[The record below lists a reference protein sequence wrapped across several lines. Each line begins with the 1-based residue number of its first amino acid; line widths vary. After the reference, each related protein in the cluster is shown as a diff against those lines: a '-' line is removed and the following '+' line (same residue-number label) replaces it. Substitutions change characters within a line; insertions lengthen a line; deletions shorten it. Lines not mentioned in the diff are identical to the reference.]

1 MVALLGGGDR
11 NFLEMFAFTFPV
23 GSRFSDSET
32 TVAHIHLAHYLSVFS
47 LPVLQEEQR
56 AFFAI
61 S

>member
-47 LPVLQEEQR
+47 LPVLQEE
-56 AFFAI
+56 
-61 S
+61 